1 MSPERT
7 AVSSRSVE
15 TPIGRLVLTATSRG
29 LSRIDLVTDNAPE
42 EPLDGSGPGAEHL
55 QHAERALRAYF
66 SGAPSTVFGDV
77 PLDPEGT
84 PFQRSVWEALRSIP
98 HGTTISYR
106 MLAERIGKP
115 AAMRAVG
122 LANGRNPLPIVV
134 PCHRVI
140 GADGS
145 LTGFGLGVDVKA
157 WLLVH
162 EGAAEPFAEPVTP
175 RTHLLRR
182 ASAAR

>member
-1 MSPERT
+1 MSPDRT
-7 AVSSRSVE
+7 GASRSCVE
-15 TPIGRLVLTATSRG
+15 TPIGTLVLTATGRG
-29 LSRIDLVTDNAPE
+29 LSRIDLVTDNSSKE
-42 EPLDGSGPGAEHL
+42 SFDDGGAGAAHL
-55 QHAERALRAYF
+55 QHAAQALRAYF
-66 SGAPSTVFGDV
+66 SGAPSEVFRDV

-84 PFQRSVWEALRSIP
+84 PFQQSVWEALRAIP

-106 MLAERIGKP
+106 TLAERMGKP

-134 PCHRVI
+134 PCHRVV
-140 GADGS
+140 GANGT

-175 RTHLLRR
+175 RSHLLRR
-182 ASAAR
+182 ASADR

>member
-1 MSPERT
+1 MSPEKPS
-7 AVSSRSVE
+7 VSKTRIE
-15 TPIGRLVLTATSRG
+15 TPIGVLILTATANG
-29 LSRIDLVTDNAPE
+29 LSRVDLVEAGSANVI
-42 EPLDGSGPGAEHL
+42 LDSSGPGAPHL
-55 QHAERALRAYF
+55 KDAERALRAYF

-77 PLDPEGT
+77 ALDPEGT
-84 PFQRSVWEALRSIP
+84 PFQRSVWEALRAIP

-106 MLAERIGKP
+106 TLAERIGKP

-162 EGAAEPFAEPVTP
+162 EGAAEPFADPVTP
-175 RTHLLRR
+175 RSHLLRR